1 LTIIGGCVVAL
12 SEQLGAGIGTGRSL
26 AGCSRVANVGLIN
39 ATVVATGWN
48 GPGVGAGSSAEI
60 DSIVELIE
68 IVAGDIT
75 AISQNGGAGIGGA
88 TVTVG
93 RSIVNELRIV
103 NGNVSVFAAFGGSG
117 IGSGAFSPGST
128 SSVNN
133 VTLRA
138 GITLNVDSS
147 ATDAIVVG
155 DGELVLN
162 DLSIIATT
170 TTSHMFTKIPQVVG
184 PLDFTFLFTIPCIRE
199 EFEDRPV
206 IEFGN
211 LTFPFNGR
219 WTVDVSSDDQSHKS
233 VILDVGPIKR
243 LVMSLPEQGQYSAS
257 ARSGSI
263 TGKLVDSNGSSIFP
277 VGPSAAYFDQVSYV
291 PDVPPTPLPSQTP
304 TISHLSSIPPP
315 STTLPHTPTSTLVP
329 PPSPGPTAESRKNR
343 DLVLGIVIGLAAG
356 LLAAGLVVLAVVLI
370 IKHRNARKLHG
381 SLPLCEP
388 LIAHKSGE
396 E

>member
-1 LTIIGGCVVAL
+1 
-12 SEQLGAGIGTGRSL
+12 
-26 AGCSRVANVGLIN
+26 
-39 ATVVATGWN
+39 
-48 GPGVGAGSSAEI
+48 
-60 DSIVELIE
+60 
-68 IVAGDIT
+68 
-75 AISQNGGAGIGGA
+75 
-88 TVTVG
+88 
-93 RSIVNELRIV
+93 
-103 NGNVSVFAAFGGSG
+103 
-117 IGSGAFSPGST
+117 
-128 SSVNN
+128 
-133 VTLRA
+133 
-138 GITLNVDSS
+138 LNVNSS

-155 DGELVLN
+155 DGKLVLN

-170 TTSHMFTKIPQVVG
+170 TTSHMFTKIPQAVG

-233 VILDVGPIKR
+233 AIVDVGPIKR
-243 LVMSLPEQGQYSAS
+243 LVMSLPEQGNYSAS

-291 PDVPPTPLPSQTP
+291 PAIPPTPLPSQTP
-304 TISHLSSIPPP
+304 TISHLSSIPPPSTTSPSSFPPP

-356 LLAAGLVVLAVVLI
+356 LLAAGLAVLAVVLI
-370 IKHRNARKLHG
+370 IKHRNARKHNA
-381 SLPLCEP
+381 SLLFSEP
-388 LIAHKSGE
+388 LITHKSGE